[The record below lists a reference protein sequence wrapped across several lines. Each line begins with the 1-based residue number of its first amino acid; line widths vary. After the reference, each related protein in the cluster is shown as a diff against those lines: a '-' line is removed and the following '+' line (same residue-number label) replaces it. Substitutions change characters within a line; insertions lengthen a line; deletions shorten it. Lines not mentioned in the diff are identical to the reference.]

1 MAFCQDQMKI
11 LKEKIPNAKDR
22 FAAANKKW
30 HELSIKDKSRYQLK
44 VNEKLRKYSI
54 ELQEWFKVGKYLFI
68 IFIFFFVLIS
78 I

>member
-1 MAFCQDQMKI
+1 MKI

-22 FAAANKKW
+22 FAVANKKW

-68 IFIFFFVLIS
+68 IFIFFLKF
-78 I
+78 